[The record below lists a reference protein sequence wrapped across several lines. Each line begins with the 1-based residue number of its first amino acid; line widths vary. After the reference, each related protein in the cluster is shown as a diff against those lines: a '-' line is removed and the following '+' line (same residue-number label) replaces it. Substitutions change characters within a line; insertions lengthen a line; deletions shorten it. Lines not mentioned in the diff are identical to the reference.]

1 MNDPPHAPAPSGGG
15 AVDIHQPFTPAER
28 IQQLADID
36 NDVASLLTHLSHALR
51 ALATPPP
58 GIAHPNGT
66 ATSTPSNGVVDP
78 MPDPEG
84 SSSPSS
90 PSSDPVSSFKAAQSA
105 FFNTIDRVDKHLT
118 RQILALE
125 EAGIV
130 TLRSSSSNRGGG
142 SNAAVGGGDGPLQHN
157 ESLGMGAAAGPGQ
170 QQQQLAQ
177 AQAGGGGEGAA
188 SDGGKAKA
196 AAPVAR
202 LEPDGMGRYGKL
214 DVGKLNMASSTVE
227 RDMEEE
233 LWRRAREQ
241 LARVVGGSGAG
252 QGQEGDRMEE

>member
-1 MNDPPHAPAPSGGG
+1 
-15 AVDIHQPFTPAER
+15 
-28 IQQLADID
+28 
-36 NDVASLLTHLSHALR
+36 
-51 ALATPPP
+51 
-58 GIAHPNGT
+58 
-66 ATSTPSNGVVDP
+66 

-90 PSSDPVSSFKAAQSA
+90 PSADPVSSFKAAQSA

-130 TLRSSSSNRGGG
+130 TLRSSSSSSRGGG
-142 SNAAVGGGDGPLQHN
+142 GGGTAIGGADGPLQQG

-170 QQQQLAQ
+170 QQQQQLAQ
-177 AQAGGGGEGAA
+177 AQVGGGGGGGGEGAA
-188 SDGGKAKA
+188 GDGSKAKA

-241 LARVVGGSGAG
+241 LARVVSGSGAG
-252 QGQEGDRMEE
+252 QGQEGERMEE